1 MSGTQPIGTV
11 DELWR
16 FPVKS
21 MLGEQLET
29 IEVTDRGTVGDRAYA
44 VIDSETGKVASAKNP
59 RKWGRLLDCTATFV
73 EAPVAGATA
82 PPVRITLPDGEVIRS
97 DESGADAALSN
108 ALGRSV
114 TLATV
119 APDTRTLEEVW
130 PAIEGLAPTEF
141 IESIRIPDEQQ
152 DETLTDVP
160 MGLAAPAGTFY
171 DLALLHVLTTSTLAH
186 LTGLYPQGRFDVR
199 RYRPNILIDATADGF
214 VENEWP
220 GRTLSVGADVHVD
233 VSIPAMRCVMT
244 TLAQGD
250 LPRDLGVLQ
259 TVARHNRIE
268 IAGLGRWACVG
279 AYAGVG
285 APGSVR
291 VGDPVTL
298 LA

>member
-1 MSGTQPIGTV
+1 MSGAQLVGTV
-11 DELWR
+11 EALWR

-21 MLGEQLET
+21 MRGVQLET
-29 IEVTDRGTVGDRAYA
+29 IDVTDRGTVGDRAYA

-59 RKWGRLLDCTATFV
+59 RKWGRLLDCAATFAD
-73 EAPVAGATA
+73 EPVAGALA
-82 PPVRITLPDGEVIRS
+82 PPVHITLPDGEVIRS
-97 DESGADAALSN
+97 DDAGADAALSN
-108 ALGRSV
+108 ALGRPV

-119 APDTRTLEEVW
+119 APDTRTLEEMW
-130 PAIEGLAPTEF
+130 PDIEGLAPTEF
-141 IESIRIPDEQQ
+141 IESIRIADEHEG
-152 DETLTDVP
+152 ETLTDVP

-171 DLALLHVLTTSTLAH
+171 DLALLHVLTTSTLTQLA
-186 LTGLYPQGRFDVR
+186 GLYPEGRFDVR
-199 RYRPNILIDATADGF
+199 RYRPNILIDMTADGF

-220 GRTLSVGADVHVD
+220 GRVLSVGADLRVE

-244 TLAQGD
+244 TMAQGD
-250 LPRDLGVLQ
+250 LPRDLGVLK

-268 IAGLGRWACVG
+268 IAGLGLWACVG

-285 APGSVR
+285 AAGSVR

>member
-1 MSGTQPIGTV
+1 MTDTQPIGTV
-11 DELWR
+11 EELWR

-21 MLGEQLET
+21 MLGERLET
-29 IEVTDRGTVGDRAYA
+29 IDVTDRGTVGDRAYA

-59 RKWGRLLDCTATFV
+59 RKWGHLLDCTATFV
-73 EAPVAGATA
+73 EAPVAGTATPA
-82 PPVRITLPDGEVIRS
+82 VIITLPDGDVIRS
-97 DESGADAALSN
+97 DDPGADAALSN
-108 ALGRSV
+108 VLGRPV

-130 PAIEGLAPTEF
+130 PEIEGLAPTEF
-141 IESIRIPDEQQ
+141 IESIRIADEHAG
-152 DETLTDVP
+152 ETLTDVP

-186 LTGLYPQGRFDVR
+186 LAGLYPEGRFDVR

-220 GRTLSVGADVHVD
+220 GHTLGVGADLRVD

-244 TLAQGD
+244 TMAQGD
-250 LPRDLGVLQ
+250 LPRDLGVLK

-268 IAGLGRWACVG
+268 IAGLGMWACVG

>member
-1 MSGTQPIGTV
+1 MSGTQPIGRV
-11 DELWR
+11 DALWR

-21 MLGEQLET
+21 MRGEQLET
-29 IEVTDRGTVGDRAYA
+29 IDVTDRGTVGDRAYA

-59 RKWGRLLDCTATFV
+59 RKWGRLLDCAATFV
-73 EAPVAGATA
+73 EAPRAGAAT
-82 PPVRITLPDGEVIRS
+82 PPVRITLPDGDVIRS
-97 DESGADAALSN
+97 DDAGADAALSN
-108 ALGRSV
+108 LLGRPV

-130 PAIEGLAPTEF
+130 PEIEGLAPTEF
-141 IESIRIPDEQQ
+141 IESIRIADEHEG
-152 DETLTDVP
+152 ETLTDVP

-186 LTGLYPQGRFDVR
+186 LAGLYPEGRFDVR
-199 RYRPNILIDATADGF
+199 RYRPNILIDTTAAGF

-220 GRTLSVGADVHVD
+220 GRTLSVGTELRVE

-244 TLAQGD
+244 TMAQGD
-250 LPRDLGVLQ
+250 LPRDLGVLK

-268 IAGLGRWACVG
+268 IAGLGTWACVG

-285 APGSVR
+285 AVGSVR
-291 VGDPVTL
+291 VGDPVAL

>member
-11 DELWR
+11 DALWR

-29 IEVTDRGTVGDRAYA
+29 IDVTDRGTVGDRAYA

-59 RKWGRLLDCTATFV
+59 RKWGRLLDCAATFV
-73 EAPVAGATA
+73 DAPVAGAPA
-82 PPVRITLPDGEVIRS
+82 PAVRITLPDGEVIRS
-97 DESGADAALSN
+97 DDAGADAVLSN
-108 ALGRSV
+108 ALGRPV

-130 PAIEGLAPTEF
+130 PEIEGLAPSEF
-141 IESIRIPDEQQ
+141 IESIRIADEHEG
-152 DETLTDVP
+152 ETLTDVP

-171 DLALLHVLTTSTLAH
+171 DLALLHVLTTSTLAQ
-186 LTGLYPQGRFDVR
+186 LAGLYPEGRFDVR
-199 RYRPNILIDATADGF
+199 RYRPNIVIDATADGF
-214 VENEWP
+214 VENDWP
-220 GRTLSVGADVHVD
+220 GQTLGIGADLRVD

-244 TLAQGD
+244 TMAQGD
-250 LPRDLGVLQ
+250 LPRDLGVLK

-268 IAGLGRWACVG
+268 IAGLGIWACVG

>member
-73 EAPVAGATA
+73 EAPVAGAAA

-108 ALGRSV
+108 ALGRTV

-130 PAIEGLAPTEF
+130 PDDRRTRADRVHRVDPHPRRAGGRDPHRRADGPGRARGHVLRP
-141 IESIRIPDEQQ
+141 R
-152 DETLTDVP
+152 
-160 MGLAAPAGTFY
+160 APARA
-171 DLALLHVLTTSTLAH
+171 D
-186 LTGLYPQGRFDVR
+186 DV
-199 RYRPNILIDATADGF
+199 D
-214 VENEWP
+214 
-220 GRTLSVGADVHVD
+220 
-233 VSIPAMRCVMT
+233 
-244 TLAQGD
+244 
-250 LPRDLGVLQ
+250 
-259 TVARHNRIE
+259 
-268 IAGLGRWACVG
+268 
-279 AYAGVG
+279 VG
-285 APGSVR
+285 APREACTRKAASTFVATGRTSSSTRRPTGSSR
-291 VGDPVTL
+291 TSGR
-298 LA
+298 AGR